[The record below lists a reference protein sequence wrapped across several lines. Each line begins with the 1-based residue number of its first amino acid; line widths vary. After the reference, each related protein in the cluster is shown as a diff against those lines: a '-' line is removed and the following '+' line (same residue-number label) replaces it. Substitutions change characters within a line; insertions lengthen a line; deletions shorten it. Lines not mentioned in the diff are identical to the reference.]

1 MNHKPTG
8 PGKRY
13 ATCDDC
19 KFGQYSPNTLPKGTT
34 SCTECE
40 IGQWTGTSSKGGFI
54 TKYEELTQKKINGAT
69 VEGSTVLTLKHAI
82 ATATD
87 WRDPEAKPRHEWLY
101 DYPAQCAITTTQIF
115 WTEETESAL
124 DEYEGGQEDAV
135 FISTLDT

>member
-1 MNHKPTG
+1 MK
-8 PGKRY
+8 
-13 ATCDDC
+13 ATRGHAVNWTDIDT
-19 KFGQYSPNTLPKGTT
+19 FLSLLLSIT
-34 SCTECE
+34 S
-40 IGQWTGTSSKGGFI
+40 
-54 TKYEELTQKKINGAT
+54 
-69 VEGSTVLTLKHAI
+69 TLKHAI

-135 FISTLDT
+135 KKYLVQTMQQITVQMIQK